1 MYKLLLILR
10 YLRKRRI
17 AWVSLG
23 AVMLC
28 TTMVLVVISI
38 MGGWLRSFEG
48 KARELSGDLVI
59 SGGSLGGFAYYQDVI
74 GKLKDVGEVEAAVP
88 VIQCFGMLSIG
99 RDTTKGV
106 QVLGYPI
113 DQIGNVTRF
122 PRSLYRQY
130 RQLIQ
135 EAQNPNTPPE
145 KRLALLKA
153 AEVSATHASFAK
165 PLPAERYDSRVRKSS
180 QWPGMIV
187 ATGVLGISKSAD
199 GSDTGREADVY
210 LQPVKLSVMN
220 VNSQKV
226 SDSDAVIS
234 RPYWIVDDSHTG
246 TWLNDETN
254 VYVPFDLVQ
263 RDAGMDAQAV
273 ADPLSGRIVTRP
285 ARAHEIHIRVKQG
298 VLLELAKAKVAG
310 VVNGIFDERKANAP
324 SDEPAWWRIR
334 PEVQTW
340 REAQSNFIDAVEKQ
354 KVLVV
359 VLFAIISI
367 VAIFLVFCIFY
378 MIVAEKTR
386 DIGII
391 KSVGASD
398 GGVAAIFLGYG
409 AAIGVAGGGLG
420 LLLGYLI
427 VHNINLIHSML
438 GRWLG
443 IAVWKPEVYIFDT
456 IPNQID
462 PLEATIIV
470 SVAILASIAGAA
482 VPAYRASRMHPIEAL
497 RWE

>member
-38 MGGWLRSFEG
+38 MGGWLRAFEG

-59 SGGSLGGFAYYQDVI
+59 SAGPLGGFAYYQDVI
-74 GKLKDVGEVEAAVP
+74 DKLKDVGEVEAAVP
-88 VIQCFGMLSIG
+88 VIRCFGMLSIG

-106 QVLGYPI
+106 LVQGYPV
-113 DQIGNVTRF
+113 DQIGKVTHF
-122 PRSLYRQY
+122 PSSLYRQY
-130 RQLIQ
+130 RQVIQ

-145 KRLALLKA
+145 KRLALLKQ
-153 AEVSATHASFAK
+153 AEASATRASFAK
-165 PLPAERYDSRVRKSS
+165 PLPAEQYDSRVRKSS
-180 QWPGMIV
+180 QWSGMIV

-199 GSDTGREADVY
+199 GSDTGREADVS

-226 SDSDAVIS
+226 SDSDAVTS

-263 RDAGMDAQAV
+263 RDAGMDEQATTE
-273 ADPLSGRIVTRP
+273 PLTGRIVTRP

-298 VLLELAKAKVAG
+298 VPLAVAQAKVAA
-310 VVNGIFDERKANAP
+310 VINGIFDERKANAR
-324 SDEPAWWRIR
+324 SDEPAWWLSR

-470 SVAILASIAGAA
+470 SIAILASIAGAA

>member
-59 SGGSLGGFAYYQDVI
+59 SANSLGGFAYYQDVI
-74 GKLKDVGEVEAAVP
+74 DKLKDVGEVQAAVP
-88 VIQCFGMLSIG
+88 VIRCFGMLSIG

-106 QVLGYPI
+106 QVQGYPV
-113 DQIGNVTRF
+113 DQIGKVTRF
-122 PRSLYRQY
+122 PSSLYCQY
-130 RQLIQ
+130 RQLIE
-135 EAQNPNTPPE
+135 EAKSPNTTAE
-145 KRLALLKA
+145 KRLALLKQ
-153 AEVSATHASFAK
+153 AEVSATRASFAK
-165 PLPAERYDSRVRKSS
+165 PLPAERYDARVRKSS
-180 QWPGMIV
+180 QWSGMIV
-187 ATGVLGISKSAD
+187 ATGVLGISKWAD
-199 GSDTGREADVY
+199 GSETGREPDQY
-210 LQPVKLSVMN
+210 LQPIKLSVMN

-226 SDSDAVIS
+226 SDAGAVTS

-246 TWLNDETN
+246 TWLNDENN

-263 RDAGMDAQAV
+263 VDAGMDEQAV
-273 ADPLSGRIVTRP
+273 TDPQSDKISARP
-285 ARAHEIHIRVKQG
+285 ARTHEIHVRVKPG
-298 VLLELAKAKVAG
+298 VPLGLVKAKVTA
-310 VVNGIFDERKANAP
+310 VVNGIFDAREAGESSAQH
-324 SDEPAWWRIR
+324 AWWSIR

-359 VLFAIISI
+359 VLFAIISV

-409 AAIGVAGGGLG
+409 AAIGIAGGGLG

-427 VHNINLIHSML
+427 VHNINVIHFML
-438 GRWLG
+438 GRWMG
-443 IAVWKPEVYIFDT
+443 ITVWKPEVYIFDT

>member
-1 MYKLLLILR
+1 MYKLHLILR

-38 MGGWLRSFEG
+38 MGGWLRSFEN
-48 KARELSGDLVI
+48 KAQELSGDLVI
-59 SGGSLGGFAYYQDVI
+59 SSHAFGGFAYYQQVLD
-74 GKLKDVGEVEAAVP
+74 KLKGVDEIEAAVP
-88 VIQCFGMLSIG
+88 VINCFGMVSIG

-106 QVLGYPI
+106 QILGYPI
-113 DQIGNVTRF
+113 DQIGKVTRF
-122 PRSLYRQY
+122 PMSLYRQY
-130 RQLIQ
+130 RQVIQ
-135 EAQNPNTPPE
+135 EAQDPNTPPE
-145 KRLALLKA
+145 KRQALLKQVAIA
-153 AEVSATHASFAK
+153 ATQPSFDK
-165 PLPAERYDSRVRKSS
+165 PLSAERYDARVPRSGR
-180 QWPGMIV
+180 WPGMIV
-187 ATGVLGISKSAD
+187 ATGVLNISKSAD
-199 GSDTGREADVY
+199 GRDIGRDAEQY

-226 SDSDAVIS
+226 SDAGAVTS
-234 RPYWIVDDSHTG
+234 SPYWIVDDSHTG

-254 VYVPFDLVQ
+254 VYVPFDILQ
-263 RDAGMDAQAV
+263 RNVGMDELV
-273 ADPLSGRIVTRP
+273 TADPQFGHLVTRP
-285 ARAHEIHIRVKQG
+285 ARTHEIHVRVKPG
-298 VLLELAKAKVAG
+298 VGLELAKVKVAA
-310 VVNGIFDERKANAP
+310 VVNAIFDQRKAGESAGE
-324 SDEPAWWRIR
+324 SGWWPTR
-334 PEVQTW
+334 PKVQTW
-340 REAQSNFIDAVEKQ
+340 REAQSDYIDAVEKQ

-359 VLFAIISI
+359 VLFAIISV

-409 AAIGVAGGGLG
+409 AAIGIVGGGLG

-427 VHNINLIHSML
+427 VHNINFIHAML

-462 PLEATIIV
+462 PLETSIIV
-470 SVAILASIAGAA
+470 TVAILASIAGAA